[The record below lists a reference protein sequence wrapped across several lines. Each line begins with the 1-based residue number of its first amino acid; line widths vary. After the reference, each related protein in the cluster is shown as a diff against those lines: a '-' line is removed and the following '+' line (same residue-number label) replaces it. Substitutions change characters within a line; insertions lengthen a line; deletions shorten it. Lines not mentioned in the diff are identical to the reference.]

1 VSTSPDRREV
11 AFGIVVSALR
21 AASTA
26 ERLAAVPVR
35 VAARAPLVGGP
46 LRRAA
51 ATFEAEGR
59 RARSRLEA
67 AVTELLDAPEV
78 ALAVDRVLAGPLAE
92 QIARSLARHRVI
104 ERMAAE
110 IAATADVDKA
120 VADAL
125 DSRLVTELT
134 DRILL
139 SREMQRAVEHLA
151 SAPELRRAL
160 AEQSSGLA
168 EDMVDGLRQR
178 SESMDESAERT
189 VRRWLRRR

>member
-1 VSTSPDRREV
+1 VSTSPDRRDV
-11 AFGIVVSALR
+11 AFGVAVSALR
-21 AASTA
+21 VASTA
-26 ERLAAVPVR
+26 ERLAAVPAR

-67 AVTELLDAPEV
+67 AVTDLLGAPEV
-78 ALAVDRVLAGPLAE
+78 ARAMDRVLAGPLAE
-92 QIARSLARHRVI
+92 QIARSFARHRVI

-110 IAATADVDKA
+110 IAATANVDKA

-125 DSRLVTELT
+125 DSRLVIELT

-168 EDMVDGLRQR
+168 DDMVDGLRQR
-178 SESMDESAERT
+178 SESMDEAAERT

>member
-1 VSTSPDRREV
+1 LGV
-11 AFGIVVSALR
+11 AVSALR

-26 ERLAAVPVR
+26 ERLAAVPAR
-35 VAARAPLVGGP
+35 VAARAPLVGGA
-46 LRRAA
+46 LWRAA

-67 AVTELLDAPEV
+67 AVTELLGAPEV
-78 ALAVDRVLAGPLAE
+78 ARAMDRVLAGPLAE

-110 IAATADVDKA
+110 IVATADVDKA

-125 DSRLVTELT
+125 DSRLVIELT

-139 SREMQRAVEHLA
+139 SPEMQRAVEHLA

-178 SESMDESAERT
+178 SESMDENAERT